1 MKNIAAIERIKGA
14 LKKKQYICDDELAFA
29 LYLAQHLEKPLL
41 LEGEPGVG
49 KTEVAKVIAEVLGRR
64 LIRLQ
69 CYEGLDATSTIYE
82 WNYAKQLLKIKA
94 LDASHNPQFHLEDI
108 FTEEFIIPRPLLM
121 ALQGQEKV
129 VLLIDEID
137 RADEEFEAF
146 LLEILSDFQVSIPEL
161 GTIRAVHKPIVIVTS
176 NRVRELHDA
185 LKRRCLYH
193 FIEYPSP
200 EREMEIILSRVP
212 KVKKVLARKIA
223 DIMATLRGYDFYK
236 RPGVAET
243 LDWSE
248 SISLLNKED
257 IDEQTMDM
265 TAGCLFKFREDVNKY
280 KTIKGEVLN
289 PPEEARAGTDK
300 P

>member
-1 MKNIAAIERIKGA
+1 MKNVAAIERIKKA
-14 LKKKQYICDDELAFA
+14 LKKQNYICDDELAFS
-29 LYLAQHLEKPLL
+29 LFLAQHLEKPLL

-49 KTEVAKVIAEVLGRR
+49 KTEVAKVIADVLGRR

-82 WNYAKQLLKIKA
+82 WNYAKQLLKIKSI
-94 LDASHNPQFHLEDI
+94 DASHNPSFHLEDI
-108 FTEEFIIPRPLLM
+108 FTEEFLIARPLLM

-161 GTIRAVHKPIVIVTS
+161 GTIKADHKPIVIVTS

-193 FIEYPSP
+193 FIDYPTP
-200 EREMEIILSRVP
+200 EREMDIILSRVP
-212 KVKKVLARKIA
+212 KVKKTLAMKIA

-257 IDEQTMDM
+257 IDEETMDM
-265 TAGCLFKFREDVNKY
+265 TAGCLFKFKDDVNKY
-280 KTIKGEVLN
+280 KEVKGEILN
-289 PPEEARAGTDK
+289 PPKEKE
-300 P
+300 

>member
-1 MKNIAAIERIKGA
+1 MKKFDSIEDIKKEM
-14 LKKKQYICDDELAFA
+14 KKENYICDDPLAFT
-29 LYLAQHLEKPLL
+29 LYLSMQMEKPLL

-49 KTEVAKVIAEVLGRR
+49 KTEIAKVLATVLGRK

-94 LDASHNPQFHLEDI
+94 LDACGAAGHVENVFA
-108 FTEEFIIPRPLLM
+108 EEFLIPRPLLM
-121 ALQGQEKV
+121 AVRGEEKV

-146 LLEILSDFQVSIPEL
+146 LLEILSDFQVTIPEM
-161 GTIRAVHKPIVIVTS
+161 GTVTAKHKPLVIITS

-193 FIEYPSP
+193 FIDYPTP
-200 EREMEIILSRVP
+200 ERELEIILAKIP
-212 KVKKVLARKIA
+212 DIEATLARKISR
-223 DIMATLRGYDFYK
+223 IMATLREQDFYK

-243 LDWSE
+243 LDWSQALTILDKDE
-248 SISLLNKED
+248 
-257 IDEQTMDM
+257 IDETTMDM
-265 TAGCLFKFREDVNKY
+265 TSGCLFKFKEDVK
-280 KTIKGEVLN
+280 KFKDLSTTVLVHA
-289 PPEEARAGTDK
+289 EAK
-300 P
+300 IE

>member
-1 MKNIAAIERIKGA
+1 MKTLDSLQRIKKT
-14 LKKKQYICDDELAFA
+14 LKEKNYIADDELAFS
-29 LYLAQHLEKPLL
+29 LYLAQQMEKPLL

-49 KTEVAKVIAEVLGRR
+49 KTEIAKVVAEVLGRR

-82 WNYAKQLLKIKA
+82 WNYAKQLLKIKTI
-94 LDASHNPQFHLEDI
+94 DATHDSSFHLEDI
-108 FTEEFIIPRPLLM
+108 FTEDYLIARPLLM
-121 ALQGQEKV
+121 ALQGHEKT

-146 LLEILSDFQVSIPEL
+146 LLEILSDFQVSVPEF
-161 GTIRAVHKPIVIVTS
+161 GTIVAEHRPFVVVTS

-185 LKRRCLYH
+185 LKRRCLYN
-193 FIEYPSP
+193 FIDYPSP
-200 EREMEIILSRVP
+200 EREMEIILAKVP
-212 KVKKVLARKIA
+212 QISTELARKIA
-223 DIMATLRGYDFYK
+223 TIMKNLRQYEFYK

-248 SISLLNKED
+248 AIALLDKKD

-265 TAGCLFKFREDVNKY
+265 TAGCLFKFKEDVKRF
-280 KTIKGEVLN
+280 KETKREILQADGET
-289 PPEEARAGTDK
+289 A
-300 P
+300 

>member
-1 MKNIAAIERIKGA
+1 MKTLNSVDEIKKA
-14 LKKKQYICDDELAFA
+14 LKKENYICDDPLAFT
-29 LYLAQHLEKPLL
+29 LYLSMQMEKPLL

-49 KTEVAKVIAEVLGRR
+49 KTEIAKVLATVLGRK

-94 LDASHNPQFHLEDI
+94 LDACGAAGHVENVFA
-108 FTEEFIIPRPLLM
+108 EEFLIPRPLLM
-121 ALQGQEKV
+121 AVRGEEKV

-146 LLEILSDFQVSIPEL
+146 LLEILSDFQVTIPEM
-161 GTIRAVHKPIVIVTS
+161 GTVKAKHKPLVIITS

-193 FIEYPSP
+193 FIDYPTP
-200 EREMEIILSRVP
+200 EREREIILAKIPDIEAALAKKISR
-212 KVKKVLARKIA
+212 
-223 DIMATLRGYDFYK
+223 IMATLREQDFYK

-243 LDWSE
+243 LDWSQALTILDKDE
-248 SISLLNKED
+248 
-257 IDEQTMDM
+257 IDEATMDM
-265 TAGCLFKFREDVNKY
+265 TSGCLFKFKEDVK
-280 KTIKGEVLN
+280 KFKDLSTTVLI
-289 PPEEARAGTDK
+289 EAETK
-300 P
+300 IE